1 VTSYITL
8 TRYSETLLSTTL
20 RWDQDLTLHLCASI
34 HEALLFTCSYLE
46 AMKMNDDLFHSGGEI
61 IIHLL
66 TDAARLLFALD
77 VHKVIEGR
85 SSSTPYDGLLARV
98 AFITLTTRCEDFS
111 DNNTRDFNHMH
122 QCQDAMLQLLMDGP
136 SELMER
142 LIELDVCS
150 MASSDYHE
158 KTRNVQ
164 PTIIG
169 SEEHH
174 RYTDKSYSMKCNRYA
189 LVPALLVILDRLLL
203 TDHHRPYSSS
213 SSSRRD
219 NECSSTCPILVSSL
233 LPLYDDMMRLHSN
246 AMIYHHRQLNRPCF

>member
-1 VTSYITL
+1 MTSYITL
-8 TRYSETLLSTTL
+8 TRYSETLLPTTL
-20 RWDQDLTLHLCASI
+20 RCDQDLTLHLCASI

-46 AMKMNDDLFHSGGEI
+46 AMKMNDDLFHIGGEI

-122 QCQDAMLQLLMDGP
+122 QCQDAMLQLLMEGP
-136 SELMER
+136 SELIER

-150 MASSDYHE
+150 MASSD
-158 KTRNVQ
+158 
-164 PTIIG
+164 
-169 SEEHH
+169 
-174 RYTDKSYSMKCNRYA
+174 YTDKSYSMKCNRYA

-233 LPLYDDMMRLHSN
+233 LPLYDDMMQLHSN
-246 AMIYHHRQLNRPCF
+246 AMIYHHSQLNHPCF

>member
-1 VTSYITL
+1 
-8 TRYSETLLSTTL
+8 
-20 RWDQDLTLHLCASI
+20 
-34 HEALLFTCSYLE
+34 
-46 AMKMNDDLFHSGGEI
+46 MKMNDDLFHSGGEI

-66 TDAARLLFALD
+66 TDSARLLFALD
-77 VHKVIEGR
+77 VHKVVVGR
-85 SSSTPYDGLLARV
+85 SSSTPYDILLARV
-98 AFITLTTRCEDFS
+98 AFIALTTRCEDFS

-150 MASSDYHE
+150 MANSNYHE
-158 KTRNVQ
+158 KTPNAE
-164 PTIIG
+164 PTTIG

-174 RYTDKSYSMKCNRYA
+174 RYTDKSCSMKCNRYA

-203 TDHHRPYSSS
+203 TDHHRPCSSS

-233 LPLYDDMMRLHSN
+233 LSLYDDMMRLHSN
-246 AMIYHHRQLNRPCF
+246 AMIYHHRQLNRP